1 MCQCQKFGDEEY
13 TYINIQGK
21 CIHTT
26 VRSVIIQVLSEV
38 AVIC

>member
-21 CIHTT
+21 VIHTT
-26 VRSVIIQVLSEV
+26 VRSLIMWVLSKV